1 MVLQS
6 SLVFGVPQ
14 GKNAAGSHLLAV
26 TVLEEL
32 LPFHLRK
39 KRLCCAGKCWGEQ
52 ISWAL
57 HSVASKAH
65 CLPAAR
71 LCFILTTILL
81 LWVLGSMAMPAYP
94 LCLFLNSSWFV
105 SMDSGQSQALTGS
118 QAQAFLGVP
127 TSAVSERV
135 QAVQYIIWYAVIPSA
150 WFLFASQWQECMTP
164 PSLHPIHSHHSLF
177 TTKALYS
184 QECLGTQQT
193 DHKHYSILARGTG
206 MLGSLFLREGVLFG
220 LLSVLPPV
228 SWK

>member
-14 GKNAAGSHLLAV
+14 GKNAAGSYLLAV
-26 TVLEEL
+26 IVLEDL

-39 KRLCCAGKCWGEQ
+39 KRLWCAGKCWGEQ
-52 ISWAL
+52 VSWAL

-65 CLPAAR
+65 SLPAAR

-81 LWVLGSMAMPAYP
+81 LWVLGSMAMPAYS

-105 SMDSGQSQALTGS
+105 PVDAGQSQALTGS

-127 TSAVSERV
+127 TPAVSERG
-135 QAVQYIIWYAVIPSA
+135 QAVHHLICSDTRCPIPVCIAVAGMYATP
-150 WFLFASQWQECMTP
+150 FL
-164 PSLHPIHSHHSLF
+164 SLHPIHPHHSLF

-184 QECLGTQQT
+184 QECLGT
-193 DHKHYSILARGTG
+193 
-206 MLGSLFLREGVLFG
+206 
-220 LLSVLPPV
+220 
-228 SWK
+228 